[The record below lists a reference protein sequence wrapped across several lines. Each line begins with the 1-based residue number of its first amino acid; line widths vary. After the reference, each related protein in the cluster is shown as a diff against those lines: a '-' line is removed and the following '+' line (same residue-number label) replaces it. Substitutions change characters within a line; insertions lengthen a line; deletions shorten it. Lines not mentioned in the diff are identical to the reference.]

1 MNILTQ
7 LLAVFI
13 FMTSILSS
21 AEPETFFYGDP
32 IEDFRAQ
39 KIDVG
44 YFIQRNLLD
53 DSFFVYNITQRI
65 FSPLKTQ
72 SPYVITAPMI
82 ARFSPIIKSL
92 ESYIDE
98 QKKGIMSQCEGS
110 SQKCSKTFESIN
122 GITERE
128 LAAEI
133 TKASYCFGTDPF
145 VVTSKIRQESR
156 FDMSSVSNTGAI
168 GLTQMTAL
176 GLKEALDQMG
186 HRGAKYA
193 FMDNK
198 EFLDSAV
205 KCYVQTTDV
214 ETFKGFPEI
223 KTTPVKN
230 GGLEYTGETIKNL
243 KAWVLPRKNQSQA
256 SVKER
261 KKIIQRQLFLGQILL
276 KIYLAYSKKALKNQ
290 TITRQY
296 EAALRMFNGDD
307 IRVKYAKEV
316 IKFSRQAQSL

>member
-1 MNILTQ
+1 MNVLTQ

-13 FMTSILSS
+13 FMTSIVS
-21 AEPETFFYGDP
+21 AASTEVTEDHPN
-32 IEDFRAQ
+32 EDFYSQ
-39 KIDVG
+39 KVEIG
-44 YFIQRNLLD
+44 YFIQRDLLD
-53 DSFFVYNITQRI
+53 DSFFMYNITRRI
-65 FSPLKTQ
+65 FSPLKAQ
-72 SPYVITAPMI
+72 SPYVITTPMI

-98 QKKGIMSQCEGS
+98 QKKGIMSQCEES
-110 SQKCSKTFESIN
+110 PQKCSKTFESIN
-122 GITERE
+122 GISERE

-156 FDMSSVSNTGAI
+156 FDMTSVSNTGAI
-168 GLTQMTAL
+168 GLTQLTAV
-176 GLKEALDQMG
+176 GLKEVLDQMG

-198 EFLDSAV
+198 EFLDAAV
-205 KCYVQTTDV
+205 KCYVQTTEV

-223 KTTPVKN
+223 KTTLVRK

-261 KKIIQRQLFLGQILL
+261 KTIIQRQLFLGQILL
-276 KIYLAYSKKALKNQ
+276 KIYLAYSKKVLKNG
-290 TITRQY
+290 TIARQY
-296 EAALRMFNGDD
+296 EAGLRMFNGDD
-307 IRVKYAKEV
+307 IRVQYAKDV